1 MCMTQRS
8 FLLGG
13 FAVALAAALLFL
25 FPNLLSGVNEAQ
37 VQALVLQSGGWGPVL
52 IIVLMCAAVV
62 FSPIPS
68 APIALAAGAAYGHT
82 LGTLWVVIGAE
93 AGALLAFTLSRWLGR
108 EAIRRWLGASA
119 DRLTGSQNVLM
130 WLVFVSR
137 LMPFVSFDMVSYAAG
152 LSALT
157 FARFAIATLAGI
169 LPASFLLAHL
179 GGELAGGQ
187 PGYAVWLVAGL
198 GLVTGL
204 PLLVAFWRKRAA

>member
-1 MCMTQRS
+1 MRVWRLI
-8 FLLGG
+8 LLGI
-13 FAVALAAALLFL
+13 AVALVAAVLFWL
-25 FPNLLSGVNEAQ
+25 PDLWSWINEGQ
-37 VQALVLQSGGWGPVL
+37 VRQMVARAGGWGPVL
-52 IIVLMCAAVV
+52 IIALMCAAVV

-93 AGALLAFTLSRWLGR
+93 AGALIAFTLARWLGR
-108 EAIRRWLGASA
+108 DVVQRWLGAHA
-119 DRLTGSQNVLM
+119 DRLTGSQALLM

-152 LSALT
+152 LSTLS

-187 PGYAVWLVAGL
+187 PGYALWLVAGL
-198 GLVTGL
+198 GLISGL
-204 PLLVAFWRKRAA
+204 PLLLMAWRKRVG